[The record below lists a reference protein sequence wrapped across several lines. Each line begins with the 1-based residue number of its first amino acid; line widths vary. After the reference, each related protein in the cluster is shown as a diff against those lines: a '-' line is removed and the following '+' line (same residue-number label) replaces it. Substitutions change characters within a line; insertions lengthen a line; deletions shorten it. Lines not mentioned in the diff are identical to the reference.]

1 MKKLLYG
8 SSALVAA
15 GLLSGGAVA
24 QEGIT
29 GSVGGWWTAQLATV
43 DQDDSTGGSVPNN
56 RDHTFNRFGTITFS
70 GNTTL
75 DNGLQAGVSF
85 DWNTETTGAEVA
97 RDGFVWMEF
106 ADFRLELGSR
116 QGAPNLMA
124 YTAPAPSMW
133 AWGFNS
139 PVFTN
144 AVTPGDNAAGGPSQ
158 VISFDGG
165 SEKLTLFTPRFG
177 GFQVGASYTPEGGKQ
192 HVGGDD
198 EDPEVDGNSSFGA
211 PGADNAVG
219 EQSEVFQIGA
229 NFVQSLG
236 EADVSVSAG
245 WAEGTLEADDD
256 DDDTVERDDQAE
268 WSVGTSVVWMSWTFG
283 AAYKH
288 SNQGTNPANTDRT
301 DWNAGV
307 RYAMGPWGV
316 GVQYQETETELGAGM
331 GADGAK
337 RLEVG
342 GQYEIG
348 PGISFQLGVQY
359 TDYESAS
366 ADATT
371 KAANENESTAIY
383 LGTSIF
389 F

>member
-1 MKKLLYG
+1 M
-8 SSALVAA
+8 
-15 GLLSGGAVA
+15 
-24 QEGIT
+24 
-29 GSVGGWWTAQLATV
+29 
-43 DQDDSTGGSVPNN
+43 
-56 RDHTFNRFGTITFS
+56 
-70 GNTTL
+70 
-75 DNGLQAGVSF
+75 
-85 DWNTETTGAEVA
+85 
-97 RDGFVWMEF
+97 
-106 ADFRLELGSR
+106 
-116 QGAPNLMA
+116 
-124 YTAPAPSMW
+124 
-133 AWGFNS
+133 
-139 PVFTN
+139 
-144 AVTPGDNAAGGPSQ
+144 
-158 VISFDGG
+158 
-165 SEKLTLFTPRFG
+165 
-177 GFQVGASYTPEGGKQ
+177 
-192 HVGGDD
+192 
-198 EDPEVDGNSSFGA
+198 
-211 PGADNAVG
+211 G